1 MKDLI
6 EALKIFEK
14 YIGDEKYPT
23 WAEHDEFGV
32 NCPINGMSEEDIK
45 KLDELVFFGL
55 VNMNV
60 LFLLNM
66 VVVRR

>member
-45 KLDELVFFGL
+45 KLDELGFFWDGEYECF
-55 VNMNV
+55 VS
-60 LFLLNM
+60 FKYGSC
-66 VVVRR
+66 

>member
-32 NCPINGMSEEDIK
+32 NFPINGMSEEDIK
-45 KLDELVFFGL
+45 KLDELGFFGDGEYECF
-55 VNMNV
+55 VS
-60 LFLLNM
+60 FKYGSC
-66 VVVRR
+66 

>member
-1 MKDLI
+1 M
-6 EALKIFEK
+6 
-14 YIGDEKYPT
+14 
-23 WAEHDEFGV
+23 
-32 NCPINGMSEEDIK
+32 INKNGKAIK
-45 KLDELVFFGL
+45 KLDELGFFGL

>member
-32 NCPINGMSEEDIK
+32 NCPIDGMAEENIK
-45 KLDELVFFGL
+45 KLDELGFFWEEAYECFISFRYGSC
-55 VNMNV
+55 
-60 LFLLNM
+60 
-66 VVVRR
+66 

>member
-32 NCPINGMSEEDIK
+32 CCRKEIMTEEDIK
-45 KLDELVFFGL
+45 KLDELGFFYDENYDCFVSFKYGSC
-55 VNMNV
+55 
-60 LFLLNM
+60 
-66 VVVRR
+66 

>member
-14 YIGDEKYPT
+14 YISDEKYPT

-45 KLDELVFFGL
+45 KLDELGFFWDNEYECFISFKYGSC
-55 VNMNV
+55 
-60 LFLLNM
+60 
-66 VVVRR
+66 

>member
-14 YIGDEKYPT
+14 YIGDKIYPT

-32 NCPINGMSEEDIK
+32 CCDKENMSEEDIK
-45 KLDELVFFGL
+45 KLDELGFFYNEEYECFVSYKYGSC
-55 VNMNV
+55 
-60 LFLLNM
+60 
-66 VVVRR
+66 

>member
-23 WAEHDEFGV
+23 WAEHDVFGV
-32 NCPINGMSEEDIK
+32 NCDIENMTEEDIK
-45 KLDELVFFGL
+45 KLDDLGFFWNHEYECFTSYRYGSC
-55 VNMNV
+55 
-60 LFLLNM
+60 
-66 VVVRR
+66 

>member
-45 KLDELVFFGL
+45 KLDELGFFWSGEYECF
-55 VNMNV
+55 VS
-60 LFLLNM
+60 FKYGSC
-66 VVVRR
+66 